1 MKKISGNIT
10 PFFLII
16 KKEDYNYS
24 YGESLFRQLPIP
36 LSSIKHHYKI
46 FPQKKFQENIFRTK
60 KRTEYSFGLF
70 NNIELQKTKFLI
82 NGAEMFFSK
91 S

>member
-10 PFFLII
+10 PFFSII
-16 KKEDYNYS
+16 KKEDYNYN
-24 YGESLFRQLPIP
+24 YGGSLFRQLPIS
-36 LSSIKHHYKI
+36 LSSIRHHYKI
-46 FPQKKFQENIFRTK
+46 FQIKKIQENIFQTNE
-60 KRTEYSFGLF
+60 RTEYSFGLF

-82 NGAEMFFSK
+82 NGAEMFFGK